1 MENILQGTGVVPG
14 IAIGRVKAVS
24 ADLTAALD
32 SYAAGGRD
40 EEEAGFTS
48 ALAAADAEL
57 GRLAAQAR
65 QKGQTG
71 QAEIMEAHQVMAA
84 DPELLANIRA
94 KIRQGVPAP
103 SAVMAAADE
112 FAAVF
117 SAMDNPYFK
126 ERAADLRDIGRRIA
140 GVLTGRQTPD
150 FGSGPVVLCAEEIE
164 PSLAAAMPEG
174 QVVGIVLGQGS
185 KTSHTVIIAKA
196 QGIPA
201 VTGLGAQAAVLP
213 EGAVV
218 IVDGYSGRVV
228 VNPSANTLAEAQKKL
243 AAEQELH
250 SQDVMLAALSAVTQD
265 GRSVQLAANIGSP
278 ADMAAALKQ
287 GCEGVGLFRSEFLF
301 MGREQPPDEEE
312 QFRAYREVIER
323 CGGKLCII
331 RTMDIGGD
339 KPLPYLAI
347 DREDN
352 PFLGFRAIRISLA
365 RPELFLVQ
373 LKAILRAAV
382 YGKAAIMLPM
392 VISRT
397 EIRQA
402 REFLI
407 RAAAEL
413 EREGKAYTADVEL
426 GIMIETPAAAVM
438 APELAEECDFFS
450 IGTNDLVQYT
460 LAVDRGN
467 TAVSGLYNHFHPAV
481 LRLIESIIKAGHA
494 RNIWVGI
501 CGEMAGD
508 PLAVPLLVAM
518 GIDELSMSA
527 PVIPRVKTVIRQ
539 LTLTDAA
546 AVLDQAL
553 SQREPQAIQVLME
566 KFSTACKR

>member
-24 ADLTAALD
+24 ADLMAALD

-407 RAAAEL
+407 KAAAEL
-413 EREGKAYTADVEL
+413 EREEKAYTAAVEL

-467 TAVSGLYNHFHPAV
+467 TAVSGLYSHFHPAV
-481 LRLIESIIKAGHA
+481 LRLIERIIKAGHA
-494 RNIWVGI
+494 RNIWVSM

-546 AVLDQAL
+546 AVLAQAL

-566 KFSTACKR
+566 KFLTACKR

>member
-14 IAIGRVKAVS
+14 IAIGRIKAVS
-24 ADLTAALD
+24 ADFTAALD
-32 SYAAGGRD
+32 SYAAGGRE

-71 QAEIMEAHQVMAA
+71 QAEIMEAHQAMAA
-84 DPELLANIRA
+84 DPELLANTRA

-103 SAVMAAADE
+103 LAVMTAADE

-117 SAMDNPYFK
+117 SAMDDPYFK

-140 GVLTGRQTPD
+140 GVLTGRKTPD

-213 EGAVV
+213 EGAEV

-250 SQDVMLAALSAVTQD
+250 SQDVMLAALSAVTRD

-312 QFRAYREVIER
+312 QFNAYREVIER
-323 CGGKLCII
+323 CGDKLCII

-365 RPELFLVQ
+365 QPELFLVQ

-407 RAAAEL
+407 KAAAEL
-413 EREGKAYTADVEL
+413 EREEKAYTAAVEL

-481 LRLIESIIKAGHA
+481 LRLIERVIKAGHA
-494 RNIWVGI
+494 RNIWVGM

-527 PVIPRVKTVIRQ
+527 PVIPKVKTVIRQ

-546 AVLDQAL
+546 AVLPQAL
-553 SQREPQAIQVLME
+553 SQREPQAIQALME
-566 KFSTACKR
+566 KFLTACKH

>member
-494 RNIWVGI
+494 RNIWVGM